1 VLGRV
6 LKQVFMCFTS
16 GLRPLTKKAK
26 IAVDAKKAARHVHRS
41 FSRFL
46 TIS

>member
-1 VLGRV
+1 MPAYGLG
-6 LKQVFMCFTS
+6 FMRFES
-16 GLRPLTKKAK
+16 GRKSSAKKAK
-26 IAVDAKKAARHVHRS
+26 IAVDAKKAARYVHRS

>member
-1 VLGRV
+1 MRFESGR
-6 LKQVFMCFTS
+6 KS
-16 GLRPLTKKAK
+16 SDKKAK
-26 IAVDAKKAARHVHRS
+26 IAVDAKKAASHVHRS